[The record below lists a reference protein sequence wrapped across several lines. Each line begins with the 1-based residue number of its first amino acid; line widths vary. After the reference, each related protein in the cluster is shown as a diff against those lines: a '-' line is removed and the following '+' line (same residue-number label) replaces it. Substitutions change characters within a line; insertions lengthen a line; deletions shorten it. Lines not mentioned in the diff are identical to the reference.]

1 MRATEER
8 MVSKKK
14 LLERIMSGSSD
25 ANIPFDSM
33 RNLLRA
39 MGFKERQRRGG
50 SSHYV
55 YKMEGI
61 PGFIVIQEK
70 KGKVKTYQ
78 VRQIRNLIEKHGLA
92 EKGDDSD
99 G

>member
-1 MRATEER
+1 MKVAEER

-14 LLERIMSGSSD
+14 LLERIISGSSD

-33 RNLLRA
+33 RNLLKA
-39 MGFKERQRRGG
+39 MGFEERQRRGG

-61 PGFIVIQEK
+61 PGLIVIQEE
-70 KGKVKTYQ
+70 KGKVKSKVIKYGRFET
-78 VRQIRNLIEKHGLA
+78 
-92 EKGDDSD
+92 
-99 G
+99 

>member
-1 MRATEER
+1 MKVAEER
-8 MVSKKK
+8 MASKKK

-25 ANIPFDSM
+25 ASIPFDSM
-33 RNLLRA
+33 RNLLKA
-39 MGFKERQRRGG
+39 MGFEERQRRGG

-55 YKMEGI
+55 YKLEGI
-61 PGFIVIQEK
+61 PGLIVIQEE
-70 KGKVKTYQ
+70 KGNVKTYQ